1 MNNQNKVLGAIFI
14 LVGLVNL
21 VHPEWLNF
29 GIFTAVGIGLLI
41 DQKKS
46 ATHRIIQI
54 GLAFFAFSLIIL
66 RLTTDFQN
74 NYR

>member
-21 VHPEWLNF
+21 LHPEWLDF
-29 GIFTAVGIGLLI
+29 GIFTAAGIGLLI

-46 ATHRIIQI
+46 ATHQIIQI
-54 GLAFFAFSLIIL
+54 ALAVVAFGLIIV
-66 RLTTDFQN
+66 RVTTDFQN